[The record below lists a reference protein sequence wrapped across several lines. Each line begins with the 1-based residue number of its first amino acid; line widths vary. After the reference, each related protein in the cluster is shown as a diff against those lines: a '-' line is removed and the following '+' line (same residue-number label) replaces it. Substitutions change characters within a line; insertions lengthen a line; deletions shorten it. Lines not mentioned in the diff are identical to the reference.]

1 MARAVGSDGKPIPVA
16 ELSRIMGHSKISTTQ
31 NFYVHSDEAQNKAL
45 LKSFSNPARRKIP
58 KKDEKNKTGTDCASL
73 SFNYC
78 HKKNVVV

>member
-1 MARAVGSDGKPIPVA
+1 MARAVGSDGKLIPVA

-58 KKDEKNKTGTDCASL
+58 KKDEKIRLALTGQ
-73 SFNYC
+73 SFF
-78 HKKNVVV
+78 